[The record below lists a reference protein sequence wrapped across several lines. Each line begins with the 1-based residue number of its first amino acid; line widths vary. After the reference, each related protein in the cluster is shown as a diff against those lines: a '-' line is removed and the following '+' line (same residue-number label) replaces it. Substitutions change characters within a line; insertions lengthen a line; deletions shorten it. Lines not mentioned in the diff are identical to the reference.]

1 MDDERRERF
10 TALYRSARPR
20 VVAYALRRSTSTE
33 DALDIVAETFAVA
46 WRRLDDIPQGDDSLL
61 WLYVTARNVSANE
74 ARRSH
79 RRTELVTR
87 AARALDQ
94 SGYQVPPRDDEGYT
108 ALECLR
114 SLPEPD
120 REVLMLSAWEGLGAA
135 EIGRV
140 LGCSP
145 TAARIRLHQAR
156 RRLGGAVAAMDAD
169 APTASKRVPPRG
181 HARSEHPMMP
191 CTPEEA

>member
-1 MDDERRERF
+1 MDDEAREHF
-10 TALYRSARPR
+10 TALYRWARPR
-20 VVAYALRRSTSTE
+20 VVSYALRRTGSAE
-33 DALDIVAETFAVA
+33 DALDVVAETFAIA
-46 WRRLDDIPQGDDSLL
+46 WRRIDDVPQGDDALL
-61 WLYVTARNVSANE
+61 WLYVTARHVLANE
-74 ARRSH
+74 ARRAH

-87 AARALDQ
+87 AARALRQ
-94 SGYQVPPRDDEGYT
+94 SGFEVPPRDDEGFT
-108 ALECLR
+108 ALELLR

-145 TAARIRLHQAR
+145 TAARIRLHRAR
-156 RRLGGAVAAMDAD
+156 RRLGEAVTAIDAD
-169 APTASKRVPPRG
+169 EASTSKRTTPRR
-181 HARSEHPMMP
+181 HTRSGSPID

>member
-1 MDDERRERF
+1 MDDSRRERF

-20 VVAYALRRSTSTE
+20 VIAYALRRAPSTE
-33 DALDIVAETFAVA
+33 DALDVVAETFAIA
-46 WRRLDDIPQGDDSLL
+46 WRRLDDIPQGDDALL

-74 ARRSH
+74 ARRAH
-79 RRTELVTR
+79 RRTELVAR
-87 AARALDQ
+87 AARALDH
-94 SGYQVPPRDDEGYT
+94 SGYEVLPRDDEGYT

-120 REVLMLSAWEGLGAA
+120 REVLMLSAWEGLGST

-145 TAARIRLHQAR
+145 TAARIRLHRAR
-156 RRLGGAVAAMDAD
+156 RRLGGAVVTLDAAE
-169 APTASKRVPPRG
+169 PTASKRVRARG
-181 HARSEHPMMP
+181 HTRSESPAMP